1 MNEVNYATVHLPVLQ
16 NWICHGYDP
25 ATMRILFH
33 LLSWTCGIMVYC
45 IMLINIH
52 YHSSTDLKLHTWMIT
67 KRKQINNKNI
77 AVLHLQ
83 NHHAIL
89 NTIHV
94 LSQKQFSQILG
105 EKSVRNETDNTV
117 NYKCKLET
125 TYTSFSVPISQNSKS
140 YLKWCLNVMFKY
152 SYSFNNK

>member
-52 YHSSTDLKLHTWMIT
+52 YHSSTDLKLHT
-67 KRKQINNKNI
+67 
-77 AVLHLQ
+77 
-83 NHHAIL
+83 
-89 NTIHV
+89 
-94 LSQKQFSQILG
+94 
-105 EKSVRNETDNTV
+105 
-117 NYKCKLET
+117 
-125 TYTSFSVPISQNSKS
+125 
-140 YLKWCLNVMFKY
+140 
-152 SYSFNNK
+152 